1 MKTLYLVRHAKS
13 SWKDLSLA
21 DIDRP
26 LNKRGKQDAPNM
38 AMYLAKKIDNPG
50 IFICSPSRRTLDTAN
65 YFLDAFSYDKINLIL
80 ENDLYHGDESNFHN
94 VIERINENS
103 ESAILFGH
111 NPGITDYVNELT
123 NSRIVNIPTCG
134 IVGINL
140 KINRWKAI
148 NEINGKLLFYF
159 FPEGINNE
167 L

>member
-26 LNKRGKQDAPNM
+26 LSKRGKQNAQRM

-50 IFICSPSRRTLDTAN
+50 IFISSPSRRTQDTVN
-65 YFLDAFSYDKINLIL
+65 YFLDEFRYDKINLIL
-80 ENDLYHGDESNFHN
+80 ENDLYHGNVSNFQH
-94 VIERINENS
+94 VIERITENS
-103 ESAILFGH
+103 RSAILFGH

-134 IVGINL
+134 IVGIDL
-140 KINRWKAI
+140 KINRWKEI
-148 NEINGKLLFYF
+148 NEVKGKLLFYF
-159 FPEGINNE
+159 FPKGISNE
-167 L
+167 